1 MKYVLPFHF
10 EFEPMIRLAVIS
22 FIGNEEFEGYEPQL
36 FDDPVNGKGIRLLR
50 YRKNGK
56 VDVYYEAGII
66 PDKNFSIGTGIADSK
81 MTHFD
86 KNLFEITES
95 GLQVQLIFTDA
106 QGRKNELKVEEKS
119 AGKHPVPLLAPVGGG
134 IEKPKKLFFV
144 YMNDFDFAYRKT
156 TQIHCS
162 LDGRILE
169 PATLPLLI
177 SGHRAYLARYCSR
190 LNIAALNP
198 DGANPLCF
206 DAVPGK
212 TTMQNETQIHCN
224 TEGIVDQIQ
233 IGKDTNSAV
242 LNFPGGFPNL
252 LDLPE
257 NQCIRG
263 YFDIFISSD
272 KITGGQYRLEKIA
285 DQVHVELNQ
294 LEEWQP
300 VGYPIGY
307 RLLFIFVKMFRNW
320 PANYS
325 WEGTVELKEIPLM
338 NGKWQHRLK
347 NKVK

>member
-1 MKYVLPFHF
+1 
-10 EFEPMIRLAVIS
+10 
-22 FIGNEEFEGYEPQL
+22 
-36 FDDPVNGKGIRLLR
+36 
-50 YRKNGK
+50 
-56 VDVYYEAGII
+56 
-66 PDKNFSIGTGIADSK
+66 
-81 MTHFD
+81 
-86 KNLFEITES
+86 
-95 GLQVQLIFTDA
+95 
-106 QGRKNELKVEEKS
+106 
-119 AGKHPVPLLAPVGGG
+119 
-134 IEKPKKLFFV
+134 
-144 YMNDFDFAYRKT
+144 
-156 TQIHCS
+156 
-162 LDGRILE
+162 

-224 TEGIVDQIQ
+224 AEGIVDQIQ

-257 NQCIRG
+257 NQRIRG
-263 YFDIFISSD
+263 YFDIYISSD

-300 VGYPIGY
+300 AGYPIGY
-307 RLLFIFVKMFRNW
+307 RLLFIFVKIFRNW

-325 WEGTVELKEIPLM
+325 WEGTVELKEIPM
-338 NGKWQHRLK
+338 MDGKWQHRLK